1 MPWRIKP
8 RLPCE
13 RALKTESETG
23 VVNEFTFY
31 FWVTCQKTNSAL
43 VDSLEWKFP
52 FIAGQFGSK
61 REKEL
66 ALLKETDC
74 FAS

>member
-1 MPWRIKP
+1 MRGNCGHLHVIEIDLKP
-8 RLPCE
+8 AQNHAGCRC
-13 RALKTESETG
+13 
-23 VVNEFTFY
+23 
-31 FWVTCQKTNSAL
+31 
-43 VDSLEWKFP
+43 SLEWKFP
-52 FIAGQFGSK
+52 FIAGQFGSE